1 MGRLKDWFSRLG
13 ERKLIV
19 VGSLLALAL
28 ILRLLAISSRPFWY
42 DEAFSALFASS
53 GPQAMLG
60 GTLDGRAGSAAEE
73 HPLLYYTLL
82 WGWMRALGESPGVV
96 RGLSVLAGLGVV
108 TLAYLLGRSLFDD
121 KFGLLAGG
129 IVALAPFQIHYA
141 QEARM
146 YALMAFWLLGA
157 TYALW
162 RGMRTRRWSW
172 WLGFMLCAALAQY
185 THNLSAFFLLPL
197 ALTPLLARDWRS
209 ARAVVFGGLGALLLY
224 TPWLLRLPAQ
234 FAKIQGNFW
243 LTHPAPARLM
253 TTLLSFITNLPLP
266 GLWLGAGL
274 FITLMLTAL
283 GSWQTL
289 RAWRV
294 HRAGV
299 RRGLWLGYLA
309 AAPVLLLYLFSQWT
323 PVFVE
328 RALLPAGVLFLLWL
342 AWAFTRTKLPALVQR
357 IAAALLLL
365 GFGLGISIHLSY
377 DGFPYAPYAGLD
389 ASLAGRVAPGEV
401 ILHSNK
407 LTFLPMDYYDR
418 SLPQRF
424 MADPPESASD
434 TLAPATQAVMGI
446 QADADIAQAVAAAP
460 RIWFVIFERAIAE
473 YQTAG
478 AAEHPHLGWLDAHYR
493 RERVENWGE
502 LQVYVYVEK

>member
-1 MGRLKDWFSRLG
+1 MGRLKAWFSGRG

-19 VGSLLALAL
+19 LSGLLALAL
-28 ILRLLAISSRPFWY
+28 ILRLLAVSSRPFWY

-60 GTLDGRAGSAAEE
+60 GTLGGQAGSAAEE

-82 WGWMRALGESPGVV
+82 WGWMSILGESPGAV

-108 TLAYLLGRSLFDD
+108 ALAYLLGRSLFDED
-121 KFGLLAGG
+121 FGLLAGG
-129 IVALAPFQIHYA
+129 MVALAPFQIHYA

-146 YALMAFWLLGA
+146 YALMTFWLLGA
-157 TYALW
+157 AYALW
-162 RGMRTRRWSW
+162 RGMRTRLWGW
-172 WLGFMLCAALAQY
+172 WLAFMLCAALAQY
-185 THNLSAFFLLPL
+185 THNLSAFVLLPL

-209 ARAVVFGGLGALLLY
+209 LRAVSFSGVGALLLY
-224 TPWLLRLPAQ
+224 TPWLTRLPAQ
-234 FAKIQGNFW
+234 FAKIQDNFW
-243 LTHPAPARLM
+243 LSPPSPARLV

-266 GLWLGAGL
+266 GMWLGVGL

-283 GSWQTL
+283 GGWQTL
-289 RAWRV
+289 RAWLA

-309 AAPVLLLYLFSQWT
+309 IAPVLLLYLFSQWT

-342 AWAFTRTKLPALVQR
+342 VWSLTRTELPALVHR

-365 GFGLGISIHLSY
+365 GFGLGIFVHITY
-377 DGFPYAPYAGLD
+377 DGFPYAPYADLD
-389 ASLAGRVAPGEV
+389 ASLAERAAPGEI

-407 LTFLPMDYYDR
+407 LTFLPMAYYDR

-424 MADPPESASD
+424 LSDPSESGAN
-434 TLAPATQAVMGI
+434 TLAPATQAAMGI
-446 QADADIAQAVAAAP
+446 QVDTDIAQAVAAAP

-473 YQTAG
+473 YQAAG
-478 AAEHPHLGWLDAHYR
+478 AAEHPHLVWLEAHYR

-502 LQVYVYVEK
+502 LQVYVYAEK